1 MQPAISG
8 SSSNLILHMEH
19 MTKTFPGVRALD
31 DVDFAVRLGE
41 VHAVVGENGAGKS
54 TLMKILAGVYRPDAG
69 VILLDGRP
77 AAVHSPSDA
86 IAMGIAVIYQEIP
99 LVPTLTVLANVYL
112 GREITGALGVV
123 KNAMQR
129 ERYLALCERVGI
141 FVDPDVMA
149 RDLTRSQ
156 AQLVEILKALD
167 RDARIIVMDEPT
179 AALDQEGKQALF
191 ATVRQLQ
198 TQGTTFIFI
207 SHFIDEVFE
216 LADRITILRDGR
228 NVTTLPRSE
237 TSPTEVIAQM
247 VGHAALAGARPTR
260 RTYDGEVLL
269 EARNIS
275 LPPRLHDVSLQLRRG
290 EILGLAGLVGSGR
303 TELALTL
310 FGYVPPTR
318 GEIHVR
324 GNRVH
329 LRSPHDAIS
338 TGICLLPEDRKRRG
352 LILSFEVFKNLSLS
366 SLQRFSPRFVLRFA
380 DERRFARHSIN
391 ELRINTPSAEQK
403 AIFLSGGNQQK
414 VVLGRMLATDA
425 AILLFDEPTQGID
438 VGAKEEIF
446 RLMRRLAD
454 EGKAILFISSEL
466 KEVADVSDRCL
477 VLKNGRVVHELDH
490 TQISE
495 ARLKQLA
502 ILGDAKGG
510 IS

>member
-1 MQPAISG
+1 MQSAISG
-8 SSSNLILHMEH
+8 ASSNTILHMQH
-19 MTKTFPGVRALD
+19 MAKAFPGVRALD
-31 DVDFAVRLGE
+31 DVELSVSAGE

-69 VILLDGRP
+69 VILLDGHSV
-77 AAVHSPSDA
+77 AVHSPSDS
-86 IAMGIAVIYQEIP
+86 IALGIAVIYQEVP

-112 GREITGALGVV
+112 GREIIGALGVV
-123 KNAMQR
+123 KNRSQR
-129 ERYLALCERVGI
+129 EQYLDLCQRVGI

-191 ATVRQLQ
+191 AAVRQLQ
-198 TQGTTFIFI
+198 SRGTTFIFI

-216 LADRITILRDGR
+216 LADRVTILRDGH
-228 NVTTLPRSE
+228 NVSTLLRSE
-237 TSPTEVIAQM
+237 TSPTELIALM
-247 VGHAALAGARPTR
+247 VGHAAQTAARPSA
-260 RTYDGEVLL
+260 RTYDGEVML

-275 LPPRLHDVSLQLRRG
+275 LSPRLHDVSLQLRRG

-310 FGYVPPTR
+310 FGHVPPSQ
-318 GEIHVR
+318 GEIYVR
-324 GNRVH
+324 GNLVH

-352 LILSFEVFKNLSLS
+352 LILGFEVFKNLSLS

-380 DERRFARHSIN
+380 DERRFAQHYID
-391 ELRINTPSAEQK
+391 ELRINTPSPEQR

-438 VGAKEEIF
+438 VGAKEQIF

-454 EGKAILFISSEL
+454 DGKAILFISSEL

-477 VLKNGRVVHELDH
+477 VLKNGRIVRELDH
-490 TQISE
+490 TEISE

-502 ILGDAKGG
+502 ILGEAKGG
-510 IS
+510 TS